1 MSSSSELVVAS
12 APLQQRLQVLRNKRM
27 ASRLSSGI
35 KLAAW
40 ASVFAAGVVVVGG
53 ALLSGH

>member
-1 MSSSSELVVAS
+1 VVAP
-12 APLQQRLQVLRNKRM
+12 APLQQRLQVLRNKRI

-40 ASVFAAGVVVVGG
+40 TSVFAAGVVVVGG
-53 ALLSGH
+53 GLLSGH